1 MKMRMAFLMWMVP
14 VVAVI
19 FDAQRV
25 AVANVAEISL
35 YKGKDRQSKIE
46 EGAKKEG
53 EIVWYTSLA
62 VEDSSQVVQLFEKRY
77 PFVKIK
83 LTRFTSE
90 RVLQRY
96 LAEFQASRFIAD
108 IIDTNDF
115 QMELPRRKG
124 TLQAYYTP
132 SVEKYDK
139 RFLQPQG
146 FWVAS
151 RLTMI
156 VSGYNTRMVPRNEV
170 PRKYE
175 DLLDPKW
182 KGKMSLEREQTEWF
196 ISLMELWGE
205 EKGKAFFQKL
215 GGQNPSIRSGH
226 SQMAQLIIAGE
237 DALSPNAYSHHFPR
251 AMAKGAPVDWN
262 NLEPVIGKG
271 IVSALAKNAPHPH
284 ASMLFLDFFFSK
296 DGGQKVVHD
305 ANRIGTHPELLPNP
319 PRLRQGFDFIVVD
332 PAKYMDKIGQ
342 YDKLWRDW
350 VLGGK

>member
-1 MKMRMAFLMWMVP
+1 MKLTKPTLSSLML
-14 VVAVI
+14 VVALPVLP
-19 FDAQRV
+19 AGLG
-25 AVANVAEISL
+25 AASVAEIAL

-46 EGAKKEG
+46 EGAKREG
-53 EIVWYTSLA
+53 EVEWYTSLTS
-62 VEDSSQVVQLFEKRY
+62 EDSSQVAQLFEKRY

-83 LTRFTSE
+83 LTRLTSE
-90 RVLQRY
+90 RALQRY
-96 LAEFQASRFIAD
+96 LTEFQANRFIAD
-108 IIDTNDF
+108 VIDTNDF

-124 TLQAYYTP
+124 TLQPFYTP

-139 RFLQPQG
+139 RFVQRQG

-156 VSGYNTRMVPRNEV
+156 VSAFNTRMVPPAEA

-175 DLLDPKW
+175 DLLNPKW

-196 ISLMELWGE
+196 ISLMEQWGE

-215 GGQNPSIRSGH
+215 GAQNPSVRSGH

-237 DALSPNAYSHHFPR
+237 DALSPNAYSHHYPR
-251 AMAKGAPVDWN
+251 VMAKGAPVDWY

-284 ASMLFLDFFFSK
+284 ATMLFLDFFFSK
-296 DGGQKVVHD
+296 EGGQKVVHD
-305 ANRIGTHPELLPNP
+305 ANRIGTHPELLPDP

-332 PAKYMDKIGQ
+332 PAKYMDKISQ
-342 YDKLWRDW
+342 YEKLWREW
-350 VLGGK
+350 VLGGR

>member
-1 MKMRMAFLMWMVP
+1 MPMGKTFSISMAL
-14 VVAVI
+14 VVLVVLG
-19 FDAQRV
+19 AQWVEAASV
-25 AVANVAEISL
+25 ADISL

-62 VEDSSQVVQLFEKRY
+62 VEDSAQAVQLFEKRY

-83 LTRFTSE
+83 LTRLTSE

-96 LAEFQASRFIAD
+96 LTEFQANRFFAD

-124 TLQAYYTP
+124 TLQAFYTP

-146 FWVAS
+146 FWIAS

-156 VSGYNTRMVPRNEV
+156 VSAYNTRAVPRNEA

-182 KGKMSLEREQTEWF
+182 KG
-196 ISLMELWGE
+196 
-205 EKGKAFFQKL
+205 
-215 GGQNPSIRSGH
+215 
-226 SQMAQLIIAGE
+226 
-237 DALSPNAYSHHFPR
+237 
-251 AMAKGAPVDWN
+251 
-262 NLEPVIGKG
+262 
-271 IVSALAKNAPHPH
+271 
-284 ASMLFLDFFFSK
+284 
-296 DGGQKVVHD
+296 
-305 ANRIGTHPELLPNP
+305 
-319 PRLRQGFDFIVVD
+319 
-332 PAKYMDKIGQ
+332 
-342 YDKLWRDW
+342 
-350 VLGGK
+350 

>member
-1 MKMRMAFLMWMVP
+1 MKNSLAPVTWMIVAI
-14 VVAVI
+14 AVI
-19 FDAQRV
+19 LPAHSIQAASAAQI
-25 AVANVAEISL
+25 ALDKS
-35 YKGKDRQSKIE
+35 KDRQSRIE

-62 VEDSSQVVQLFEKRY
+62 VEDSSQVLQLFEKRY
-77 PFVKIK
+77 PFIKIK
-83 LTRFTSE
+83 LTRLTSE

-96 LAEFQASRFIAD
+96 LTEFQANRFIAD

-124 TLQAYYTP
+124 TLQAFYTP

-146 FWVAS
+146 FWIAS

-156 VSGYNTRMVPRNEV
+156 VSAYNTRIVPRNEA

-175 DLLDPKW
+175 DLLEPKW

-196 ISLMELWGE
+196 ISLMEHWGE

-215 GGQNPSIRSGH
+215 GGQNPAIRSGH

-237 DALSPNAYSHHFPR
+237 DPLSPNAYSHHYPR

-305 ANRIGTHPELLPNP
+305 ANRIGTHPELLPDP
-319 PRLRQGFDFIVVD
+319 PRLRQGFDFMIVD

-342 YDKLWRDW
+342 YEKLWREW

>member
-1 MKMRMAFLMWMVP
+1 MKIAKLFLSCLVIVIAVP
-14 VVAVI
+14 VLSSWLQA
-19 FDAQRV
+19 AS
-25 AVANVAEISL
+25 VAEISL

-46 EGAKKEG
+46 AGARKEG
-53 EIVWYTSLA
+53 EVEWYTSLST
-62 VEDSSQVVQLFEKRY
+62 EDSSQVAQLFEKRY

-83 LTRFTSE
+83 LTRLTSE
-90 RVLQRY
+90 RALQRY
-96 LAEFQASRFIAD
+96 LTEFQANRFIAD

-124 TLQAYYTP
+124 TLQAFYTP

-139 RFLQPQG
+139 RFLQSQG

-156 VSGYNTRMVPRNEV
+156 VSAFNTRMVPPAEA

-175 DLLDPKW
+175 DLLNPKW

-196 ISLMELWGE
+196 ISLMEHWGE
-205 EKGKAFFQKL
+205 EKGKVFFQKL

-226 SQMAQLIIAGE
+226 SQMAQLIVAGE
-237 DALSPNAYSHHFPR
+237 DPLSPNAYSHHYPR
-251 AMAKGAPVDWN
+251 VMAKGAPVDWN

-284 ASMLFLDFFFSK
+284 ATMLFLDFFFSK
-296 DGGQKVVHD
+296 EGGQKVVHD
-305 ANRIGTHPELLPNP
+305 ANRIGTHPELLPN
-319 PRLRQGFDFIVVD
+319 R
-332 PAKYMDKIGQ
+332 
-342 YDKLWRDW
+342 RDC
-350 VLGGK
+350 VRDLNLSS